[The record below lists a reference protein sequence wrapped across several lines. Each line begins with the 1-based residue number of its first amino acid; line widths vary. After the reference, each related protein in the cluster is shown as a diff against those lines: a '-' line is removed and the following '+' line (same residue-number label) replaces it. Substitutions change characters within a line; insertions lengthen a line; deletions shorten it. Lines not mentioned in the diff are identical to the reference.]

1 MKRGK
6 NMIASVK
13 KCIDN
18 GDIIGL
24 RYIFL
29 DSLDIDP
36 TFEKYKDDYHF
47 CEKLAGMFEPY
58 IELTPLSSSQLDWN
72 IDYWNKIKFDQK
84 KNFSKE
90 RFEYMIDIAKVVHA
104 KKIKRLLAERA
115 QKQKNNEQDKQLLS
129 NRNSQ
134 PILQNQFKQ
143 SSGLVSKNVESSS
156 ICNESNEG
164 YILESDQR
172 KIQEKKKEIALNNK
186 KQEELL
192 KQKKREVRS
201 KNLEISKTSRR
212 EKRELKKVLG
222 IAAMITIFVVIVVVA
237 ILSMKK

>member
-58 IELTPLSSSQLDWN
+58 IELTP
-72 IDYWNKIKFDQK
+72 
-84 KNFSKE
+84 FS
-90 RFEYMIDIAKVVHA
+90 IAFTQV
-104 KKIKRLLAERA
+104 
-115 QKQKNNEQDKQLLS
+115 S
-129 NRNSQ
+129 
-134 PILQNQFKQ
+134 IL
-143 SSGLVSKNVESSS
+143 GIIPPEITPSS
-156 ICNESNEG
+156 IKAG
-164 YILESDQR
+164 
-172 KIQEKKKEIALNNK
+172 
-186 KQEELL
+186 
-192 KQKKREVRS
+192 
-201 KNLEISKTSRR
+201 ISSTF
-212 EKRELKKVLG
+212 
-222 IAAMITIFVVIVVVA
+222 IF
-237 ILSMKK
+237 